1 MTAAVLS
8 RRPARVLRIEIRR
21 SVVPWAVPLLVALF
35 LFDTYRTAA
44 GLPPV
49 WTVRSSVITQSML
62 VDFIPF
68 AAGLGAWVGS
78 REGRRKTRDVLTT
91 TVRAT
96 LARQAYALGATL
108 FWLLLV
114 FLAGVVV
121 LYVATAL
128 QATWG
133 GPPLWPVA
141 VGAAGVVTAT
151 TLGFTAGALFPSR
164 FTAPFAAIGVVLLS
178 FAGDHAALNVAPG
191 TSTYALLSPGAGVP
205 LDDDGVFYRAAPDV
219 AIAQVMFMMGLSVA
233 LLGLLALAPVSR
245 VPFRGLLSGAGRAG
259 RWLCVSGIALLV
271 VGAAA
276 SSTAY
281 AVTGTARLGVSG
293 WDIPALHDA
302 ASDQP
307 VPYTPDCAGT
317 SFKVC
322 VHPAFGAYLV
332 DANAALQPVAAEIAG
347 LPGAPVRTEL
357 VAAGDGVPSAGD
369 TYTGTPM
376 PYLTGTPPVFSYT
389 YYVFLSPPWNDVA
402 IPNDAND
409 TSWNS
414 EFQQQFL
421 TTFVAHPDSS
431 PLSAAQ
437 DAVVTALMAAAGS
450 PAHVFQGEGGG
461 KVGGGSLA
469 QIDVAAQ
476 RFGSLT
482 PAARHAWLATRL
494 AALRAGTITLAQLP

>member
-1 MTAAVLS
+1 MTVVALS
-8 RRPARVLRIEIRR
+8 RRPARVLRLEIRR
-21 SVVPWAVPLLVALF
+21 SVVPWAVPLLIALF

-78 REGRRKTRDVLTT
+78 REGRRKTRDLLAT
-91 TVRAT
+91 TVRPA
-96 LARQAYALGATL
+96 LARQASALGATL

-141 VGAAGVVTAT
+141 VGAVGVVTAT
-151 TLGFTAGALFPSR
+151 VLGFTAGALFPGR
-164 FTAPFAAIGVVLLS
+164 FTAPLAAIGVVLLS

-191 TSTYALLSPGAGVP
+191 TSTYALLSPGTSVP
-205 LDDDGVFYRAAPDV
+205 LVDDGVFYHAAPDV
-219 AIAQVMFMMGLSVA
+219 AIAQVMFMGGLAVA

-245 VPFRGLLSGAGRAG
+245 VPFRGLLSAFGRTG
-259 RWLCVSGIALLV
+259 RWLCAAGVTLLV
-271 VGAAA
+271 AGVAA

-281 AVTGTARLGVSG
+281 ALAGTARLGVSG
-293 WDIPALHDA
+293 WAIPALHDA

-307 VPYTPDCAGT
+307 VPYSPDCAGT

-322 VHPAFGAYLV
+322 VHPAFGAYLD

-347 LPGAPVRTEL
+347 LPGAPVRSEL
-357 VAAGDGVPSAGD
+357 ASAGDGVPSAGD
-369 TYTGTPM
+369 SYTATPM
-376 PYLTGTPPVFSYT
+376 PYITGTPPAFSYT
-389 YYVFLSPPWNDVA
+389 YYVFLNPAWNDLA
-402 IPNDAND
+402 IPDDETDA
-409 TSWNS
+409 SWNS

-421 TTFVAHPDSS
+421 MTFIAQPNSS

-437 DAVVTALMAAAGS
+437 DAVVTALMTVVGS

-461 KVGGGSLA
+461 KVGGG
-469 QIDVAAQ
+469 VAGAD
-476 RFGSLT
+476 
-482 PAARHAWLATRL
+482 
-494 AALRAGTITLAQLP
+494 